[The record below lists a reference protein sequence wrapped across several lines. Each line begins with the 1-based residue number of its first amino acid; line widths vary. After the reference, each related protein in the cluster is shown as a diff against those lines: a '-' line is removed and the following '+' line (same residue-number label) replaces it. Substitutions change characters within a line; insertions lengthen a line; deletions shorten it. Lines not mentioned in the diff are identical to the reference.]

1 MENKTVP
8 ALFVAF
14 LCFSMML
21 ENFRAISSWAGSSD
35 VKVLHLSDDSV
46 APVRISLSGTVLS
59 FPVKPT
65 KVILGN
71 KGSFGIDYVEND
83 LAITPLGAASRSH
96 LFVYLYGRRFSF
108 DLSVSG
114 QDGSSV
120 ILVRDAEAEP
130 KPTPSSP
137 AVKPRHVHVGKA
149 NP

>member
-1 MENKTVP
+1 MENKPVFPLVSTF
-8 ALFVAF
+8 FVIILVVVICQTF
-14 LCFSMML
+14 
-21 ENFRAISSWAGSSD
+21 SSWAGSS
-35 VKVLHLSDDSV
+35 VLHLSDDMV

-120 ILVRDAEAEP
+120 ILVRDAEADP
-130 KPTPSSP
+130 KPTPSSLP
-137 AVKPRHVHVGKA
+137 PKPHHRHSVKATP
-149 NP
+149 